1 MFDDVKVARELYV
14 GYSGIHGAE
23 AAIFQPQRLFA
34 VDQLF
39 FTWPQFRRKTRKPC
53 LVVLLTKAMPS
64 LLLTLAP
71 PPRYVEMEQ
80 RLKSLAV
87 KWTLYFRRNLLLDGE
102 PKEGRLVRREAD
114 ALGRNPRLHSSGQL

>member
-39 FTWPQFRRKTRKPC
+39 FTWPQFRRKTRNHALWYC
-53 LVVLLTKAMPS
+53 S
-64 LLLTLAP
+64 LSNAISSSHSRAATP
-71 PPRYVEMEQ
+71 
-80 RLKSLAV
+80 
-87 KWTLYFRRNLLLDGE
+87 
-102 PKEGRLVRREAD
+102 VRRD
-114 ALGRNPRLHSSGQL
+114 GNRGLNLSP

>member
-39 FTWPQFRRKTRKPC
+39 FTWPQFRRKTRKH
-53 LVVLLTKAMPS
+53 LGYISGGSAS
-64 LLLTLAP
+64 AAA
-71 PPRYVEMEQ
+71 RHQ
-80 RLKSLAV
+80 R
-87 KWTLYFRRNLLLDGE
+87 
-102 PKEGRLVRREAD
+102 RLVSHGSTHPPLRKVK
-114 ALGRNPRLHSSGQL
+114 

>member
-1 MFDDVKVARELYV
+1 MAERQFSGGLDGTFLRRVAFAEKGITMFDDVKVARELYV

-71 PPRYVEMEQ
+71 PPRYVEME
-80 RLKSLAV
+80 
-87 KWTLYFRRNLLLDGE
+87 T
-102 PKEGRLVRREAD
+102 EA
-114 ALGRNPRLHSSGQL
+114 